1 MADIK
6 TWLAGLGIAIQLIC
20 VSVAP
25 ARAQTAADAVPS
37 NPLKNAYF
45 GELHLHTS
53 YSLDSFIFANP
64 NDPDAAYK
72 FAQGQPVTL
81 YGGETKQLKHPMD
94 FVAITDHS
102 EFLGELTLCST
113 PGSSAYD
120 SAACKGIRS
129 FDMRQFAQIANSVT
143 DRKRREDICGADGV
157 ACVNAIKG
165 TWKKVQDNAARYYQP
180 GKFTTLIG
188 YEYSINIPGS
198 KFGDSQG
205 KPSPNASVPGML
217 HRNVIFGS
225 DHVPDTVFS
234 AYEGTGEELQK
245 WLEEKC
251 TGPCKVLTI
260 PHNSNYSFGRFFW
273 QGKNSDGTP
282 WTKDILDRR
291 ARIEPL
297 VEIFQIK
304 GSSECAAGVGLT
316 DEECGFE
323 NSVPPCPQGE
333 TEHCGSPDSFVRDAI
348 VNGLAVDEKMGVNPL
363 KYGFVAATDNHDG
376 TPSATEEDTFRG
388 HLGQQDNTPEKRLG
402 IKPGETVDDGHGES
416 GSAFLKFNPGGLTGV
431 WATKN
436 TRESIFGSL
445 AQRETFGTSGTRIR
459 VRFFGGFDYPQDLN
473 RSPDLVK
480 IGYEKGVPM
489 GGDLKAAPAGK
500 SPRFVVWATR
510 DPDSAPLQ
518 KIQIV
523 KGWIE
528 NGKSV
533 TRIYDVVCSD
543 GITADPKTGL
553 CADNGAAVDLAT
565 CKMPAGKGAGEL
577 STTWADPA
585 FDPKTRAVYYVR
597 VLEDPVCR
605 WSTYDAMK
613 LKIAPSK
620 AAPAMIKERAWTSPI
635 WYTPAARG

>member
-1 MADIK
+1 MSIVKA
-6 TWLAGLGIAIQLIC
+6 WLAGLGLAVQLIC
-20 VSVAP
+20 LPAAWAQAP
-25 ARAQTAADAVPS
+25 SAADVVPS

-53 YSLDSFIFANP
+53 YSLDSFIFGNP

-72 FAQGQPVTL
+72 FALGQPVTL
-81 YGGETKQLKHPMD
+81 YGGETKQLKRPMD

-102 EFLGELTLCST
+102 EFLGEVALCST
-113 PGSSAYD
+113 PGSAPYD

-129 FDMRQFAQIANSVT
+129 FDMMQFVRIANSVT
-143 DRKRREDICGADGV
+143 DRKRREDICGADGI

-165 TWKKVQDNAARYYQP
+165 TWKKVQEKAARYYQP

-198 KFGDSQG
+198 NFAGAAG
-205 KPSPNASVPGML
+205 KPSPNGMVPGML
-217 HRNVIFGS
+217 HRNVIFGT

-251 TGPCKVLTI
+251 TGPCRVLTI

-304 GSSECAAGVGLT
+304 GSSECMAGIGLT

-323 NSVPPCPQGE
+323 NSVPPCPEGE
-333 TEHCGSPDSFVRDAI
+333 TEHCGGPDSFVRNAI
-348 VNGLAVDEKMGVNPL
+348 VNGLAVDEKLGVNPM

-376 TPSATEEDTFRG
+376 TPSATDEATFKG
-388 HLGQQDNTPEKRLG
+388 HLGQQDNTAEKRLG
-402 IKPGETVDDGHGES
+402 IKPGQAVDDGHGES

-431 WATKN
+431 WAPKN
-436 TRESIFGSL
+436 TREAIFDGL

-459 VRFFGGFDYPQDLN
+459 VRFFGGFDYPKDLN
-473 RSPDLVK
+473 RSPDFVK
-480 IGYEKGVPM
+480 IGYAKGVPM

-500 SPRFVVWATR
+500 PPSFAVWATR
-510 DPDSAPLQ
+510 DPDSAALQ

-523 KGWIE
+523 KGWIDS
-528 NGKSV
+528 GKPT

-543 GITADPKTGL
+543 GVKADAKTGL
-553 CADNGAAVDLAT
+553 CPDNGAAVDLAT
-565 CKMPAGKGAGEL
+565 CKPAEGKGAGEL
-577 STTWADPA
+577 STVWTDPA
-585 FDPKTRAVYYVR
+585 FDPKIRAVYYVR

-605 WSTYDAMK
+605 WSTYDAK
-613 LKIAPSK
+613 RLNVAPP
-620 AAPAMIKERAWTSPI
+620 APATIKERAWTSPI
-635 WYTPAARG
+635 WYTPPQGG